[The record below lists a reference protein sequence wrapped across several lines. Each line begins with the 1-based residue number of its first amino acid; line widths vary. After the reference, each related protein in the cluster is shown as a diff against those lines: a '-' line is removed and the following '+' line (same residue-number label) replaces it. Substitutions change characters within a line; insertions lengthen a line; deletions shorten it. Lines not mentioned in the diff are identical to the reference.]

1 MEKTYTCSINDTR
14 KTIRSIKRKV
24 TYRVACRRISGRRFD
39 SEREKRRP
47 EIRLRLAGC
56 ITCGTKF
63 LREFSFADW

>member
-1 MEKTYTCSINDTR
+1 MQKTYTCSVNDTR

-24 TYRVACRRISGRRFD
+24 TYRVACRRISGRRFG

-56 ITCGTKF
+56 IKCGTKF